1 MTDNKFLGEIKD
13 DFIKTMKKHSRQY
26 LIDLKYLIEN
36 DIIDD
41 DFEYDFPSYVNSYK
55 TTYKKLTHPDYY
67 SVIEEYLDA
76 HLILFKKV
84 KKIKKITLFNAWIQ
98 ATFDSRLSFYLDKF
112 VK

>member
-1 MTDNKFLGEIKD
+1 MTENKFIREIKD

-26 LIDLKYLIEN
+26 LSDLKYLIEN

-55 TTYKKLTHPDYY
+55 ATYKKLVHPNYY
-67 SVIEEYLDA
+67 QVIKEYLDA
-76 HLILFKKV
+76 YLIVFKYV
-84 KKIKKITLFNAWIQ
+84 KKTQRITLFNAWVQ